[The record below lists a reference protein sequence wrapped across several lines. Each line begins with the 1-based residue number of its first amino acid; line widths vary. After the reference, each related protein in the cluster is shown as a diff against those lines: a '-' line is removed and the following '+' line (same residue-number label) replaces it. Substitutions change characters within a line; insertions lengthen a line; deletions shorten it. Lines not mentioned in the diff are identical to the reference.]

1 LAALN
6 DGGGDMKKQRGIG
19 FLGIFM
25 ICVVIVL
32 VAVAGMKIV
41 PAYLEYFSIKD
52 AIVKVK
58 AQNPASTR
66 EIQNAFDR
74 YSQISNIHDVT
85 YSDLEISR
93 DNGELEIA
101 FAYPK
106 KIHMFENIYVCID
119 FAASTAAGWTPPEA
133 TSK

>member
-1 LAALN
+1 
-6 DGGGDMKKQRGIG
+6 MKKQRGIG

-25 ICVVIVL
+25 ICVIIVL
-32 VAVAGMKIV
+32 VSVAGMKIV
-41 PAYLEYFSIKD
+41 PAYIEYFAIKD

-58 AQNPASTR
+58 AQGPATLR
-66 EIQNAFDR
+66 DVQLAYDR
-74 YSQISNIHDVT
+74 YANISNIHDVT
-85 YSDLEISR
+85 YADLEITR
-93 DNGELEIA
+93 DNGELELS

-106 KIHMFENIYVCID
+106 KIHMFENVYVCID